1 MTVIFFAIIFL
12 LYVIDESACFG
23 DFFNESGKRRGL
35 EGIAGGDVF
44 DGAFGEVDFEDVAG
58 VDLFDV
64 FPDFKERE
72 AYVDAVSVEDAGKGF
87 CDDDGYAGCFDS
99 DGCVF
104 SGGAAA
110 EVSSADHDVA
120 CFDFF
125 GKCRVDVDHA
135 VGCEFF
141 WIECVQVSCGDD
153 DIGIDVVAV
162 APDFSF

>member
-1 MTVIFFAIIFL
+1 MSPPALAISSMNPGSGGAWKVSPVVTSSMVPLERSTLRMSPAWIF
-12 LYVIDESACFG
+12 
-23 DFFNESGKRRGL
+23 
-35 EGIAGGDVF
+35 
-44 DGAFGEVDFEDVAG
+44 
-58 VDLFDV
+58 FDV

-125 GKCRVDVDHA
+125 GECRVDVDHA